1 MSHEVVV
8 KELCVFP
15 VKGCQ
20 GTYLEEATITRA
32 GVAGDHLFTL
42 VYEGEPLDQTRSP
55 QLGGIGVTWDE
66 ENGLLSLS
74 HPEKGQ
80 YVHERRESGGELP
93 MKIVLDHAV
102 GVDQGDEVAS
112 WLERVVGREVR
123 LATAA
128 KSWNINLPLPQFDR
142 LHGTEKSRFYPV
154 SPVSL
159 SNVAS
164 LDDLNG
170 RLKTPVPM
178 NRFRMNMVVE
188 GLEAWDENRIDTLS
202 SPDLELENVT
212 VCERCIII
220 TTDQETG
227 ERKKSDLLQT
237 LNKFQRRE
245 KGERFGSGLV
255 FGAYM
260 GVAKE
265 GNVRVG
271 DRLTVEFKA
280 SE

>member
-1 MSHEVVV
+1 
-8 KELCVFP
+8 
-15 VKGCQ
+15 
-20 GTYLEEATITRA
+20 
-32 GVAGDHLFTL
+32 
-42 VYEGEPLDQTRSP
+42 
-55 QLGGIGVTWDE
+55 
-66 ENGLLSLS
+66 
-74 HPEKGQ
+74 
-80 YVHERRESGGELP
+80 
-93 MKIVLDHAV
+93 
-102 GVDQGDEVAS
+102 
-112 WLERVVGREVR
+112 
-123 LATAA
+123 
-128 KSWNINLPLPQFDR
+128 
-142 LHGTEKSRFYPV
+142 
-154 SPVSL
+154 
-159 SNVAS
+159 
-164 LDDLNG
+164 
-170 RLKTPVPM
+170 M
-178 NRFRMNMVVE
+178 NRFRMNLVIE

-202 SPDLELENVT
+202 SPDLKLENVT

-271 DRLTVEFKA
+271 DRLTVEFKP

>member
-1 MSHEVVV
+1 M
-8 KELCVFP
+8 
-15 VKGCQ
+15 
-20 GTYLEEATITRA
+20 
-32 GVAGDHLFTL
+32 
-42 VYEGEPLDQTRSP
+42 
-55 QLGGIGVTWDE
+55 
-66 ENGLLSLS
+66 
-74 HPEKGQ
+74 
-80 YVHERRESGGELP
+80 
-93 MKIVLDHAV
+93 
-102 GVDQGDEVAS
+102 
-112 WLERVVGREVR
+112 
-123 LATAA
+123 
-128 KSWNINLPLPQFDR
+128 
-142 LHGTEKSRFYPV
+142 
-154 SPVSL
+154 

-170 RLKTPVPM
+170 RLKIPVPM
-178 NRFRMNMVVE
+178 NRFRMNLVVE

-202 SPDLELENVT
+202 SPDLKLENVT